1 VRLLR
6 GVARKSELGT
16 VVLYSRGMS
25 MLTRQRPKALAPRR
39 IYRPQM
45 LRTRRYLAA
54 LRRLRREHFAD
65 DMTGGDAKNAFCELL
80 CEKRDLCKTNE
91 KWLSF
96 SKDHPEMNAR
106 MHVLYERCMKVAD
119 QRAW

>member
-1 VRLLR
+1 M
-6 GVARKSELGT
+6 
-16 VVLYSRGMS
+16 MS
-25 MLTRQRPKALAPRR
+25 RQRAKALAPRR
-39 IYRPQM
+39 IYRPRL
-45 LRTRRYLAA
+45 LRTRKYLAT

-65 DMTGGDAKNAFCELL
+65 NMTGSEAKEAFCELL

-106 MHVLYERCMKVAD
+106 MYVLYERCMKVAD